1 MSSSFTSEQGNTFS
15 NNLNITS
22 SEGTPLYE
30 IKITDPSSGA
40 IFNES
45 GIDVFVRVSAS
56 SAQQQTTALLVT
68 LTSDVG
74 IITPETGTSLTT
86 ASEFAKFE
94 LFGDGT
100 EGAGF
105 VTASFTDVD
114 GNIYEDVIS
123 VEMVTN
129 GQGVL
134 AVAVAGIDP
143 SKIAFISTTPETI
156 ALKGAGDDNAR
167 PEQSAVMFRVSDRSG
182 TAVSGQTVTFN
193 LSAESGGAAL
203 ESVTGTADADGNV
216 VAIVNSGLIPAS
228 IRVEARIL
236 GSQNAGLG
244 ALSSEL
250 AVSSGVP
257 VSSRF
262 NLGSPPIKQPAA
274 QALISAKC

>member
-1 MSSSFTSEQGNTFS
+1 M
-15 NNLNITS
+15 
-22 SEGTPLYE
+22 
-30 IKITDPSSGA
+30 
-40 IFNES
+40 
-45 GIDVFVRVSAS
+45 FVRVSAS

-123 VEMVTN
+123 GRN
-129 GQGVL
+129 GHQWARRAGSG
-134 AVAVAGIDP
+134 GIDP
-143 SKIAFISTTPETI
+143 SKIAFISATPETI
-156 ALKGAGDDNAR
+156 ALKGAGGDTRALSNR
-167 PEQSAVMFRVSDRSG
+167 RSCSECSDRSG

-216 VAIVNSGLIPAS
+216 VAIVNSGAYTSLYPG
-228 IRVEARIL
+228 R
-236 GSQNAGLG
+236 
-244 ALSSEL
+244 SSYPW
-250 AVSSGVP
+250 VSECWAWST
-257 VSSRF
+257 F
-262 NLGSPPIKQPAA
+262 F
-274 QALISAKC
+274 

>member
-129 GQGVL
+129 GQGGGSG
-134 AVAVAGIDP
+134 GIDP

-156 ALKGAGDDNAR
+156 ALKGAGGDSAR
-167 PEQSAVMFRVSDRSG
+167 PEQSAVMFRVTLISSG

-203 ESVTGTADADGNV
+203 ESVYWDSRCRWQRCRQSSIQDLYQPL
-216 VAIVNSGLIPAS
+216 SGSKLVS
-228 IRVEARIL
+228 L
-236 GSQNAGLG
+236 GLRMLGLEHF
-244 ALSSEL
+244 LL
-250 AVSSGVP
+250 
-257 VSSRF
+257 
-262 NLGSPPIKQPAA
+262 N
-274 QALISAKC
+274 